1 MSSDGLPLAYSSM
14 EIYDMVVELRGII
27 KMEKEALLEL
37 GTFFTLCNRFGYYI
51 VLHKQRFTNLS

>member
-37 GTFFTLCNRFGYYI
+37 GQV
-51 VLHKQRFTNLS
+51 VLYKIEQRVL